1 MYKII
6 VFTHGDLSE
15 SLKNTAELISGSN
28 DDVEFFGI
36 PLGCDT
42 DKVLDQISKSINQSE
57 QAGVDVLVFTDL
69 FFGTPFNLLMTI
81 VNSHKFSHITGVNL
95 PILLE
100 AITLQDQKDLLF
112 HEVLDDLVSKGR
124 ASVVNC
130 DILVQELLRKKE
142 S

>member
-1 MYKII
+1 M
-6 VFTHGDLSE
+6 
-15 SLKNTAELISGSN
+15 ISGFN

-42 DKVLDQISKSINQSE
+42 GKVLDQITTSIDQSE